1 MFEPNVLNYFLVLLG
16 GFGVVWS
23 YRLTSK
29 QQDKRI
35 GEFEYA
41 AFSTLWGIPVF
52 FLFYEIIKS
61 NPDALKSM
69 FDLPMMASPVL
80 FGLGVGIGYVGAEIV
95 SLVLTLRQHIEKRL
109 KR

>member
-61 NPDALKSM
+61 NPDALKGM
-69 FDLPMMASPVL
+69 FDVPMMASPIL
-80 FGLGVGIGYVGAEIV
+80 FALGAGFGYVGAE
-95 SLVLTLRQHIEKRL
+95 LVGLLRALRKHLQK
-109 KR
+109 